1 MAIMNTVL
9 LEERVCTLVEN
20 MLKGGPIFLVEFSV
34 RGTQGSHVIDIFVE
48 SDDTLGVNQLAELN
62 REIGFILDTEEI
74 MPGRYTLNVSTPGA
88 KRRLRLPRQYRKHL
102 GRKLRVHYRKEN
114 DAFTETCGELVAV
127 EESHI
132 QIQNGTQ
139 SAEIPHG
146 DIQWAKVQL
155 PW

>member
-1 MAIMNTVL
+1 MGIMNIVA

-20 MLKGGPIFLVEFSV
+20 MLKGGPVFLVEFSV

-48 SDDTLGVNQLAELN
+48 SDDALGVNQLAELN
-62 REIGFILDTEEI
+62 REIGFILDTEDI
-74 MPGRYTLNVSTPGA
+74 MSGRYTLNVSTPGV
-88 KRRLRLPRQYRKHL
+88 KRSLRLPRQYRKHL

-114 DAFTETCGELVAV
+114 DGFTETCGELVAV
-127 EESHI
+127 KESYI
-132 QIQNGTQ
+132 QIQNGTK
-139 SAEIPHG
+139 SAEIPHN

>member
-1 MAIMNTVL
+1 MGLMNTVA
-9 LEERVCTLVEN
+9 LEERVCTLLEN
-20 MLKGGPIFLVEFSV
+20 MLKGGPVFLVEFSV

-48 SDDTLGVNQLAELN
+48 SDNALGVNQLAELN
-62 REIGFILDTEEI
+62 REIGFILDTEDI
-74 MPGRYTLNVSTPGA
+74 MPGRYTLNVSTPGV
-88 KRRLRLPRQYRKHL
+88 KRPLRLPRQYRIHV

-127 EESHI
+127 EESYI
-132 QIQNGTQ
+132 QIQNGTR

-146 DIQWAKVQL
+146 DIQWAKVVL

>member
-1 MAIMNTVL
+1 MGNMNIVA
-9 LEERVCTLVEN
+9 LEERVCTLVDN
-20 MLKGGPIFLVEFSV
+20 MLKGGPVFLVEFSV

-48 SDDTLGVNQLAELN
+48 SDDALGVNQLAELN
-62 REIGFILDTEEI
+62 REIGFILDAEDI
-74 MPGRYTLNVSTPGA
+74 MPGRYTLNVSTPGV
-88 KRRLRLPRQYRKHL
+88 KRPLRLPRQYRKHV

-127 EESHI
+127 EESYI
-132 QIQNGTQ
+132 QIQNGTR

-146 DIQWAKVQL
+146 DIQWAKVVL